1 MTTLISLEFYKMSH
15 KKSFYIGLALV
26 LCFCTAIYISRVDP
40 FGSRLRI
47 RDRDGVL
54 ISGREAVELEKEQ
67 ALQYRGALTDETVW
81 KMYCGLMKEQ
91 TSEQDNM
98 VQETSR
104 SYPQQVLE
112 QFFLPYT
119 AREIIVNGERQ
130 TEAAGG
136 TLEKDD
142 LIKIDDWFPESV
154 QPLEFGYSVP
164 WSRMLQSLL
173 AGMFVL
179 NLFMII
185 VVSPL
190 FAEEHTKRMNAI
202 LFTSKYGRKK
212 CFFAKAAAAFLIGL
226 LSALGIILLHVLVT
240 LALFGGEGLSCSIQL
255 TEPFIFQWVPYA
267 KTVGAVLID
276 AICLYI
282 ADILLTLSMTV
293 LASVLATH
301 VLTAAVYSLVLFWVP
316 GFLMGASSGP
326 QLRWMFPVAR
336 TTHFE
341 MVLQLPHWNIGFV
354 TIQYSHVIT
363 GVFLAFCV
371 FIIWGAW
378 KLYAKMPEEGFGKL
392 TDYNNRNS

>member
-1 MTTLISLEFYKMSH
+1 MATLISLELYKMLH
-15 KKSFYIGLALV
+15 KKTFYIGLALV
-26 LCFCTAIYISRVDP
+26 LCYCAAVYVNRVDP
-40 FGSRLRI
+40 FGSRYHL
-47 RDRDGVL
+47 RDRDGSV
-54 ISGREAVELEKEQ
+54 ISGRDAADLEREWT
-67 ALQYRGALTDETVW
+67 LQYRGALTDETVW
-81 KMYCGLMKEQ
+81 EMYCGLMRDQSPERQGMEQ
-91 TSEQDNM
+91 EI
-98 VQETSR
+98 SR

-119 AREIIVNGERQ
+119 AREVIVNGERQ

-136 TLEKDD
+136 TLVKDD
-142 LIKIDDWFPESV
+142 LIKIEDWFSESV

-179 NLFMII
+179 NLLMII
-185 VVSPL
+185 VISPL

-202 LFTSKYGRKK
+202 LFTSKYGKK
-212 CFFAKAAAAFLIGL
+212 SVFLAKAAAALLVGL

-240 LALFGGEGLSCSIQL
+240 FALFGGEGLSCSIQL
-255 TEPFIFQWVPYA
+255 TEPFLFQWVPYA

-301 VLTAAVYSLVLFWVP
+301 VLTAAVYSLVMFWVP
-316 GFLMGASSGP
+316 GFLTGASSGL
-326 QLRWMFPVAR
+326 QLRWMFPAAR

-341 MVLQLPHWNIGFV
+341 EVLRIPHFKIGFV
-354 TIQYSHVIT
+354 TIQYSYVII
-363 GVFLAFCV
+363 GVFIALCTFMM
-371 FIIWGAW
+371 WGAW
-378 KLYAKMPEEGFGKL
+378 RSYAKMPEEGFGRL
-392 TDYNNRNS
+392 TDYGNRAS